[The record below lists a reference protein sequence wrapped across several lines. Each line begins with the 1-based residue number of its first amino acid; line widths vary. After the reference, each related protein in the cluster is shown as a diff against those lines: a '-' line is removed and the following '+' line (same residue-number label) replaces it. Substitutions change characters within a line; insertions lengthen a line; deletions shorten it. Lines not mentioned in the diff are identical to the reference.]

1 MEEMKL
7 LKLFAVR
14 GVDDKQAV
22 GFFWVPNLETL
33 SSMVDAV
40 RDPGNCEYCLVD
52 EPAAVMWP
60 GDAPAIGIEREDVED
75 EISEALARGAS
86 FEYGFED
93 VLYGNTKS
101 WTKMPY

>member
-22 GFFWVPNLETL
+22 GFFWAPDLETL
-33 SSMVDAV
+33 SPMVDAV
-40 RDPGNCEYCLVD
+40 RDPGTCEYCLVD

-60 GDAPAIGIEREDVED
+60 GDAPAIGVEREEEED
-75 EISEALARGAS
+75 EISEALSRGAS
-86 FEYGFED
+86 FEYGFEH
-93 VLYGNTKS
+93 VLFGKTN